1 MWAYNQS
8 FFSQKLGEVGW
19 GGGDY
24 GQLRY
29 THSVS
34 PYRSIATGGS
44 HFLANGCFHRSRQR
58 SVFPFNSII
67 SPLPSVSSLFSSV
80 PSPPPPTFPPI
91 PSLLPRE
98 ISSPINLIINL
109 RNFVFLVSSNWRWE
123 VKKKRETVEKFYSMK
138 YVGMLLLA
146 SDGRKDGSRCTKRCS
161 VFWAYFLSIGP
172 FEIWIFINTRS
183 TSFYIQ
189 NPYKISKIT
198 WTVNLWIYL
207 LILINL
213 ELSGFMNEKSWK
225 KIRYV
230 NVSSYR
236 NAMWTINK
244 NLSYVISDYTD
255 RSRKSRLDGVT
266 RGGAI

>member
-1 MWAYNQS
+1 M
-8 FFSQKLGEVGW
+8 
-19 GGGDY
+19 
-24 GQLRY
+24 
-29 THSVS
+29 
-34 PYRSIATGGS
+34 
-44 HFLANGCFHRSRQR
+44 
-58 SVFPFNSII
+58 
-67 SPLPSVSSLFSSV
+67 
-80 PSPPPPTFPPI
+80 
-91 PSLLPRE
+91 
-98 ISSPINLIINL
+98 
-109 RNFVFLVSSNWRWE
+109 FLVSSNWRWE

-138 YVGMLLLA
+138 CVGMLLLA

-161 VFWAYFLSIGP
+161 VFWAYYLSIGL
-172 FEIWIFINTRS
+172 FEIWISIDTRS
-183 TSFYIQ
+183 TLFYIQ

-213 ELSGFMNEKSWK
+213 ELSGFTNEKSWK

-230 NVSSYR
+230 NVSIYR

-255 RSRKSRLDGVT
+255 RSCKSRLDGVA